1 MVYGIAPTA
10 AAQEGF
16 SDRLR
21 QQTAIAVLA
30 QRALDPDHRASLASD
45 AAALAADG
53 LGVDRCIVFELS
65 TDGATLIPSADSRS
79 LPHPPSH
86 DSAVNSALSAQA
98 SYTLRTDGPVVVTD
112 LRRETRF
119 PLPRAIADLG
129 AINCASVVI
138 RSRQRVFGVLCAQ
151 AAAPRTF
158 DVLDIHFLETMAQ
171 ILGQALEHRRVEE
184 EQMRKLSRALEQS
197 ADFVVITDSN
207 GLIEYV
213 NPAFEQKTGYRREEL
228 AGRTPSV
235 VRSGLHDADFYS
247 RLWETILRGDV
258 YRNVVVNRTRS
269 GELYYEEKTI
279 TPLKDGQ
286 GRITHFIS
294 TGKDITDRKRAEE
307 EVQRHR
313 ADLAHVA
320 RLATMGEMAAGLA
333 HELNQPISA
342 IANYAHGCLRRM
354 QTGRLS
360 ADDDLLHALEQ
371 VRHQAERAGAI
382 IHRMRDFARKGQ
394 MRRVPADINALVREV
409 MQLAEPDARRH
420 GAKVRLAL
428 AQGLPPALADP
439 IQIEQV
445 LLNLILNGLEVMQ
458 AIDPAHRQLTISTEA
473 VDAQTL
479 RISVTDVGPGLPTG
493 VGEQIFAPFFTTKQD
508 GVGMGL
514 SISRTI
520 VEAHGGTLQASS
532 TPMGTTFQFTLPV
545 DHGDAGSAPVSA

>member
-1 MVYGIAPTA
+1 MVYGIAPTG

-21 QQTAIAVLA
+21 QQTAIAALA
-30 QRALDPDHRASLASD
+30 QYALDPDHRASLASD
-45 AAALAADG
+45 AAVLAADG
-53 LGVDRCIVFELS
+53 LGVERCIVFELS
-65 TDGATLIPSADSRS
+65 ADGTTLIPRADSRS
-79 LPHPPSH
+79 PPHPPPH
-86 DSAVNSALSAQA
+86 DNTVDSALLAQA
-98 SYTLRTDGPVVVTD
+98 SYTLRTNSPVVVVD
-112 LRRETRF
+112 FRHETRF

-129 AINCASVVI
+129 AISCTSVVI

-171 ILGQALEHRRVEE
+171 ILGQALEHRQVEE

-197 ADFVVITDSN
+197 ADFVVITDRN

-213 NPAFEQKTGYRREEL
+213 NPAFEKKTGYRREEL
-228 AGRTPSV
+228 VGRTPNV
-235 VRSGLHDADFYS
+235 VKSGLHDAEFYK
-247 RLWETILRGDV
+247 RLWSTILRGDV
-258 YRNVVVNRTRS
+258 YRNTVINRTRD

-294 TGKDITDRKRAEE
+294 TGKDITARKRAEE
-307 EVQRHR
+307 EAQRHR

-342 IANYAHGCLRRM
+342 IANYAQGCLLRIR
-354 QTGRLS
+354 TGRLPT
-360 ADDDLLHALEQ
+360 DDLVHALEQ
-371 VRHQAERAGAI
+371 VRHQAERAASI

-394 MRRVPADINALVREV
+394 IRRVPADINALVRDV
-409 MQLAEPDARRH
+409 MQLAEPDTRRH

-428 AQGLPPALADP
+428 AHGLPPALADP

-445 LLNLILNGLEVMQ
+445 LLNLILNGLEAMQ
-458 AIDPAHRQLTISTEA
+458 TIDPAHRQLTISTEA

-479 RISVTDVGPGLPTG
+479 RISVTDAGPGLPAD

-520 VEAHGGTLQASS
+520 IEAHGGAIQVSS

-545 DHGDAGSAPVSA
+545 DHDDAGSASVSA